1 MKTFNQVYKTLRQAN
16 RKNYW
21 LLAGCCFFS
30 VLLITAYVTMMYSP
44 TILTVLPEGG
54 DSRRQAMMIFVLAI
68 LGCAVFTCYAAGL
81 FFRSKSKDTG
91 LFLALGAPKKLLR
104 NELIKELA
112 LIAFG
117 SCGVGALL
125 GAPLAWVLWQFFR
138 TLVVD
143 SQEMIF
149 SLDPTAYLYA
159 LAFAAFVTL
168 MLQWMGSRFIRRT
181 NIIQIVNESRISEPI
196 HDVPKWYSY
205 VGIGLILL
213 GGFLGYIMPSVI
225 ITQLKW
231 YPPEALTAVFY
242 LPLFV
247 GLYMILLHTVVNGWR
262 GGKSI
267 YRHIIATSM
276 MKFQGRQTVRNMLVI
291 TLLIAGAYFASF
303 YTPIL
308 SSGSYMTFQNRPA
321 DYAFHYRADQDL
333 PSQEEIQKMADEEGV
348 LLTSWVKETAAV
360 LVEDGM
366 VDIETETKL
375 GTTYTEEYNE
385 KNTTTTY
392 FSESSF
398 NALTGLQIDVPS
410 GQVASVFTDDMN
422 GLGMFD
428 DNISLITNIFTGD
441 TLPVTPMET
450 SIGYTMLLGHRVL
463 DDADYARISAGLPK
477 DWQEE
482 HIFFNVADVDASYA
496 FAKRLF
502 HEIINRSSQE
512 VALIDAWD
520 PIVKQNIEAA
530 GKIYAF
536 DTEHLEENG
545 FPNIDYNQCDSSS
558 FRMYW
563 KYMPQFRVMD
573 QAEFVKTT
581 AVYLML
587 FVFIS
592 IICFAAVLV
601 IGYTRCLQL
610 AMSNQQVYEDL
621 RRLGAGRNY
630 LYQSVKGQISR
641 VWFVPILVGTLS
653 IMAFYTTILF
663 FNDGQFSP
671 GELVG
676 MGYCG
681 SIIAAVSLLLF
692 VFYRFTLKKV
702 CSILKVA

>member
-1 MKTFNQVYKTLRQAN
+1 
-16 RKNYW
+16 
-21 LLAGCCFFS
+21 
-30 VLLITAYVTMMYSP
+30 
-44 TILTVLPEGG
+44 
-54 DSRRQAMMIFVLAI
+54 
-68 LGCAVFTCYAAGL
+68 
-81 FFRSKSKDTG
+81 
-91 LFLALGAPKKLLR
+91 
-104 NELIKELA
+104 
-112 LIAFG
+112 
-117 SCGVGALL
+117 
-125 GAPLAWVLWQFFR
+125 
-138 TLVVD
+138 
-143 SQEMIF
+143 
-149 SLDPTAYLYA
+149 
-159 LAFAAFVTL
+159 
-168 MLQWMGSRFIRRT
+168 
-181 NIIQIVNESRISEPI
+181 
-196 HDVPKWYSY
+196 
-205 VGIGLILL
+205 
-213 GGFLGYIMPSVI
+213 MPGVI

-247 GLYMILLHTVVNGWR
+247 GLYMVLLHTVVNGWR

-308 SSGSYMTFQNRPA
+308 SSGTYMNYQTRPI
-321 DYAFHYRADQDL
+321 DYAFHYRADQNL
-333 PSQEEIQKMADEEGV
+333 PTHEEIQKMADEEGV
-348 LLTSWVKETAAV
+348 LLTSWGKESAAV
-360 LVEDGM
+360 LAEDGM
-366 VDIETETKL
+366 FSVETETKL
-375 GTTYTEEYNE
+375 GITYTKEYEEKYS
-385 KNTTTTY
+385 TTTY
-392 FSESSF
+392 FSESAF
-398 NALTGLQIDVPS
+398 NALTGMQIDVPS
-410 GQVASVFTDDMN
+410 GQVASIFTDDVN

-428 DNISLITNIFTGD
+428 DNISLITNMITGD

-450 SIGYTMLLGHRVL
+450 QIGYTMLLGRRVL

-482 HIFFNVADVDASYA
+482 YIFFNVADVDASYP

-502 HEIINRSSQE
+502 HEIINRSGEE

-520 PIVKQNIEAA
+520 PVVKQNYESR
-530 GKIYAF
+530 GDIYPF
-536 DTEHLEENG
+536 DTEHLVENG
-545 FPNIDYNQCDSSS
+545 FPNISYSQCDSSS

-573 QAEFVKTT
+573 LAEFVKTT

-587 FVFIS
+587 FIFIS

-653 IMAFYTTILF
+653 IITFYTTILF
-663 FNDGQFSP
+663 FNDGMFSP

-681 SIIAAVSLLLF
+681 SIILVLSLLLF
-692 VFYRFTLKKV
+692 MFYRFTLKKV